1 MVFSSFTFVLLF
13 LPLVLL
19 LVRVLPA
26 KGKLPFLLAVSLLFY
41 GWGNPVW
48 LPLLVY
54 GILLN
59 YFGGRWIGRC
69 TSHRKTVLTLL
80 IIANLIPLLY
90 YKYAGLFTSTFTGI
104 TGIALSFEAPLLP
117 AGISFFTFQ
126 GLSYLVDVYR
136 GKVGVQKSPIAFGV
150 YLSLF
155 PQLVAGP
162 IVRYEDMEEQLNS
175 LPSVSDQEMLNGLKR
190 FTIGFA
196 KKILLADSMGRFCS
210 LMQSDLTAAG
220 FIGSWCYL
228 IAFSF
233 QIYFD
238 FSGYSDMAIG
248 LGRTMGF
255 TWPENFRKPYRAAS
269 LTDFWRNWHI
279 TLTTWFKEY
288 VYIPLGGSRKGVLR
302 RDVNLLIVWALTGLW
317 HGAGWHFMLWGL
329 YFGVLLI
336 LEKRIFQTRFY
347 QRIPLFLK
355 TIGTY
360 FLVLI
365 GWGIFTGCDAS
376 FLQAALGGHGLIS
389 HQALLQVLSFLPT
402 LLLCALAAFHK
413 GIRLPAAKVV
423 LPLLFILCLCVLAA
437 QSYAPFVY
445 FQF

>member
-1 MVFSSFTFVLLF
+1 MVFSSFTFILLF
-13 LPLVLL
+13 LPLVLI
-19 LVRVLPA
+19 LVRILLA
-26 KGKLPFLLAVSLLFY
+26 RGKLPFLLAASLLFY
-41 GWGNPVW
+41 GWGNPAW

-59 YFGGRWIGRC
+59 YAGGLLLGRC
-69 TSHRKTVLTLL
+69 RCKKLLLAVLIL
-80 IIANLIPLLY
+80 ANLAPLFY
-90 YKYAGLFTSTFTGI
+90 YKYAGLFVSTFSNI
-104 TGIALSFEAPLLP
+104 TGIATAFQVPLLP

-136 GKVGVQKSPIAFGV
+136 GKVGIQKSPVAFGV

-162 IVRYEDMEEQLNS
+162 IVRYEDMEAQLNR
-175 LPSVSDQEMLNGLKR
+175 LPTLTDKDMLDGLKR
-190 FTIGFA
+190 FTVGFA
-196 KKILLADSMGRFCS
+196 KKILLADTMGRFCA
-210 LMQSDLTAAG
+210 LMQKDPAAAG
-220 FIGSWCYL
+220 FLGSWFYL

-238 FSGYSDMAIG
+238 FAGYSDMAIG
-248 LGRTMGF
+248 LGHCMGF
-255 TWPENFRKPYRAAS
+255 RWPENFRKPYRASS

-288 VYIPLGGSRKGVLR
+288 VYIPLGGSHKGILR
-302 RDVNLLIVWALTGLW
+302 RDLNLLIVWALTGFW

-336 LEKRIFQTRFY
+336 AEKRLLKTAFY
-347 QRIPLFLK
+347 QRIPLLLRRAA
-355 TIGTY
+355 TY
-360 FLVLI
+360 LMVLV
-365 GWGIFTGCDAS
+365 GWGIFTGCDNAFITS
-376 FLQAALGGHGLIS
+376 ALGGNGFIS
-389 HQALLQVLSFLPT
+389 HQALVNLASYLPT
-402 LLLCALAAFHK
+402 ILLCAVTAFAK
-413 GIRLPAAKVV
+413 PIRLPAKKVV
-423 LPLLFILCLCVLAA
+423 LPLLFVLCLCVLAA